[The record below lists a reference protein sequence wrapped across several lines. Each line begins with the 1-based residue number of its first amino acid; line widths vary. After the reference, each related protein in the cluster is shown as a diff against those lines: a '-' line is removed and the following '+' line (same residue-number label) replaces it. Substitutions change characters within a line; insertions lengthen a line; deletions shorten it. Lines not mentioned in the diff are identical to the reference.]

1 MITSNKNKLH
11 ARIILEL
18 KKVLDVWQF
27 VHLKNEDYGHVSVTW
42 GGRGG
47 ERRICVVYYSAPQKA
62 WKRYTHSSINVVG
75 SFSWEAV
82 RAPAHGKGSRN
93 INLVVKTM
101 SWRQAAWVLI
111 LAPSLASYLSSPCLC
126 FL

>member
-47 ERRICVVYYSAPQKA
+47 REKDLCGLLQRPTKGLEE
-62 WKRYTHSSINVVG
+62 THAFFYKCGRLLQLGGSQGSST
-75 SFSWEAV
+75 WE
-82 RAPAHGKGSRN
+82 GLK
-93 INLVVKTM
+93 K
-101 SWRQAAWVLI
+101 
-111 LAPSLASYLSSPCLC
+111 Y
-126 FL
+126 